1 MAFIKTIVVG
11 VLKALG
17 VCTILDLLVWAGI
30 GIGLFIDRYL
40 GKEGNP
46 RDASAEAFHECF
58 DESVNGWK
66 KCISLGKKV
75 FGYYIEGIKGW
86 IC

>member
-17 VCTILDLLVWAGI
+17 VYIILDLLVWAGI

-46 RDASAEAFHECF
+46 RDASAEALHECF

-66 KCISLGKKV
+66 KFISLGKKV
-75 FGYYIEGIKGW
+75 FGYYVEDIKDW